1 MKKGEAAPEGNGKAF
16 LIGNEAKR
24 PDEIKPTVNYQT
36 HVQNIGWQGVVK
48 NGEIAGTSGKNLQL
62 EAIKINLSDAALA
75 GNIEYST
82 HIQNIGWQDYK
93 ANGALSGTTGKI
105 YN

>member
-1 MKKGEAAPEGNGKAF
+1 MNWAKNSESAGSQSAAKRLESIQIKLVKKGKAAPEGNGKAF

-48 NGEIAGTSGKNLQL
+48 NGEIAGTS
-62 EAIKINLSDAALA
+62 
-75 GNIEYST
+75 
-82 HIQNIGWQDYK
+82 
-93 ANGALSGTTGKI
+93 
-105 YN
+105 